1 MHGLGRAWALSICGN
16 PGKLPGMRAF
26 LLLLFVVFAVGEER
40 WFSGTL
46 GGQPLASLLQSE
58 RPLPDGGQ
66 ETTTAMLLVI
76 RRSLPGRPELRL
88 QMSDEQTFTEDRSGL
103 ITQFRFDHDE
113 NGTVTTAV
121 GRVADGMVTGTLS
134 RLGRTTPIS
143 IPIPTGVRLLGDQ
156 AGQRALIAAGLVP
169 GSKLIQTSL
178 AMLANQVQLVTS
190 TATCRERGAV
200 GGLFEIVVDA
210 MPLPMQVR
218 LNPQGVLTGMTMNLG
233 MLVLELKPAA
243 GPVALL
249 GADLPPTGLV
259 TAVGPAPRPDGENR
273 LRLPPGQPLPEN
285 PFQREADGIVSLSR
299 QSRDVPPPAATEYLG
314 PTPQLEL
321 DDPALRTWV
330 AANQVP
336 GQPDAERLRL
346 AVRSHIVH
354 KDLSKGDASALET
367 YRTQTG
373 DCTEH
378 ATLLAAALRIA
389 GIPARIE
396 VGLVFAPDY
405 HGWVGHAWNSA
416 WVGGRWIHLDSA
428 YPGISR
434 SCYLALGYGESGQT
448 GAQLMVQLNRFLGQ
462 RLEVLP

>member
-1 MHGLGRAWALSICGN
+1 
-16 PGKLPGMRAF
+16 MREI
-26 LLLLFVVFAVGEER
+26 LLLLVVVFAAGEER
-40 WFSGTL
+40 WFAGTL
-46 GGQPLASLLQSE
+46 GGQPLASLRQSE
-58 RPLPDGGQ
+58 RPLADGGQ
-66 ETTTAMLLVI
+66 ETTTAMLLVL

-113 NGTVTTAV
+113 NGTVATAV
-121 GRVADGMVTGTLS
+121 GRVADGTVTGTLS

-143 IPIPTGVRLLGDQ
+143 IPVPSGVRLLGDQ
-156 AGQRALIAAGLVP
+156 AGQRALVAAALAP
-169 GSKLIQTSL
+169 GGTLRQASL
-178 AMLANQVQLVTS
+178 ALLGNQVQIVTN
-190 TATCRERGAV
+190 TATCRERAPA
-200 GGLFEIVVDA
+200 GGLFEIIVDA

-218 LNPQGVLTGMTMNLG
+218 LDPQGVLTGMTMNLG

-259 TAVGPAPRPDGENR
+259 TAVGPAPRSDGENR

-285 PFQREADGIVSLSR
+285 PFQREVDGIVTLSA
-299 QSRDVPPPAATEYLG
+299 QSRDVPLPLGTEFLVA
-314 PTPQLEL
+314 TPQLEL
-321 DDPALRTWV
+321 DDPALRLWV

-396 VGLVFAPDY
+396 VGMVYAPDY

-416 WVGGRWIHLDSA
+416 WVGGKWVHLDSA

-434 SCYLALGYGESGQT
+434 SCYLALSYADGGQA